1 MKVIKSL
8 VFGLGQLQFKM
19 TKKIAKRSSENLI
32 TVERVRIFYQSS
44 IYVIKR
50 TFWKS
55 RLLFFCKKMYIF
67 SSSFLAL
74 TITQGND
81 SDIPTI
87 KVILMLPLFP
97 GPLNVGNY
105 NGMAKSYFFF
115 KVSLIFTST
124 EYFML

>member
-1 MKVIKSL
+1 
-8 VFGLGQLQFKM
+8 
-19 TKKIAKRSSENLI
+19 
-32 TVERVRIFYQSS
+32 
-44 IYVIKR
+44 
-50 TFWKS
+50 
-55 RLLFFCKKMYIF
+55 MYIF

-74 TITQGND
+74 TINQGND